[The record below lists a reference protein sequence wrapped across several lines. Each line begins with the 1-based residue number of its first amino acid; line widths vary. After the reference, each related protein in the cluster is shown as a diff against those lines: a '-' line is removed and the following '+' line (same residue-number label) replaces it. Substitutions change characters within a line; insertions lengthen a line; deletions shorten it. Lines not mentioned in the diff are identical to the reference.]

1 MKQETDAFNISKI
14 VNEVVESRVNSIY
27 SNFSSSVEGAR
38 NYIFT
43 ELYKI
48 CNTNNIMIWIFD
60 ENGNILS
67 YYPFMEGIE
76 SITDKTSS
84 DTLRHF
90 KDESNYAKYF
100 TDTSKTYFIDK
111 KTYSDINTDE
121 KDIGRS
127 YIFVNSYGTSR
138 IDETEITKIAIC
150 INTYRYIENN
160 TFITDL
166 SRFIIPVLIFLIF
179 GMLIIIDFSRTVASP
194 LNRFIALAKSISQ
207 GNMNVRIQSKN
218 DKTEIGEL
226 SETVNKMMDKIEKNE
241 SQRVEFA
248 SNVAHELRTPMTSIG
263 GFIEG
268 ILDGTIPK
276 EKQEI
281 YLVRVSDEI
290 KRLTNMVKDLLVLS
304 KMDADDNPVVKTRF
318 DINDLIRRS
327 IIRFETD
334 ITKRKLS
341 VNVNFTD
348 ETTYV
353 YANID
358 DIERVLINLIH
369 NAIKFTNE
377 GGNIT
382 ITVETKKD
390 KIYVSIRDNGIGI
403 DKEDIANIWTRF
415 YKGDKSR
422 SKDKTGT
429 GLGLSIVISVIK
441 RHNETIDVKSQKGV
455 GTEFTF
461 TLENADQLQNS

>member
-1 MKQETDAFNISKI
+1 
-14 VNEVVESRVNSIY
+14 
-27 SNFSSSVEGAR
+27 
-38 NYIFT
+38 
-43 ELYKI
+43 
-48 CNTNNIMIWIFD
+48 MIWIFD
-60 ENGNILS
+60 ENGTVLS
-67 YYPFMEGIE
+67 YYPIMEGVE
-76 SITDKTSS
+76 NITDKTPS
-84 DTLRHF
+84 DVLRYF
-90 KDESNYAKYF
+90 KDESYYLKYF
-100 TDTSKTYFIDK
+100 ADTSKAYFIDRT
-111 KTYSDINTDE
+111 TYSDIFNNDE
-121 KDIGRS
+121 IGRS
-127 YIFVNSYGTSR
+127 YIFVNSYRTSR
-138 IDETEITKIAIC
+138 NDENETTKIAIC
-150 INTYRYIENN
+150 ISTYRYIEIN
-160 TFITDL
+160 TFITNM
-166 SRFIIPVLIFLIF
+166 SHFIIPFLIFLLF
-179 GMLIIIDFSRTVASP
+179 GILIIMDFSRTVAAP
-194 LNRFIALAKSISQ
+194 LNRFIGIAKSISQ

-226 SETVNKMMDKIEKNE
+226 SNTVNKMMDKIEKNE

-276 EKQEI
+276 EKQET
-281 YLVRVSDEI
+281 YLIRVSDEI
-290 KRLTNMVKDLLVLS
+290 KRLTNMVKDLLILS

-318 DINDLIRRS
+318 DINDLIRRA

-334 ITKRKLS
+334 ITKRNLS
-341 VNVNFTD
+341 INVNFSD
-348 ETTYV
+348 ENTYV
-353 YANID
+353 FANID

-390 KIYVSIRDNGIGI
+390 KIYVSIRDNGVGI

-422 SKDKTGT
+422 SKDKSGT

-461 TLENADQLQNS
+461 TLENADQIQNS